1 MTAKAKSLN
10 SSGSLFEVR
19 TKNTDTKVTLFWLQL
34 KPTTEFDA
42 VSQIVKNFILNPSSH
57 LCITHCYPNEV
68 CLREKETRKW
78 RKFLPFLFFVCWSFF
93 SQLGL
98 TWSFFH
104 FYSLLPVFI
113 GFASRHPFFSETSLE
128 FLLIPFPLSRCPYF
142 LSNAKRLSPSSTLLP
157 VSLVLHTCTISSF

>member
-1 MTAKAKSLN
+1 MTAEAKLLN

-19 TKNTDTKVTLFWLQL
+19 TKKYWYQSNTVLITTKTNNRVWCCKPNCQNFLFLTHP
-34 KPTTEFDA
+34 PTSASPTVIQMRCTWE
-42 VSQIVKNFILNPSSH
+42 
-57 LCITHCYPNEV
+57 
-68 CLREKETRKW
+68 RK
-78 RKFLPFLFFVCWSFF
+78 RRGKFLPFLFFVCWSFF

-157 VSLVLHTCTISSF
+157 VSLVLHTCTVSSF